1 MLPAGTGPVYVH
13 DGTFEGLMS
22 VIYEATK
29 RNHVPEDVVTGVDE
43 SLLLFSDYVHIAAD
57 RGKAERVIAA
67 VKSRLP
73 ENSWSRIIYA
83 FLSEERQMPLALVK
97 YVMAGW
103 NVKRELESYCTHD
116 AVKPVIDM
124 ASRVSKE
131 RHRMLGLLRF
141 RRTADDIYY
150 APMEPDH
157 NILPVVTAHFSRR
170 MAAQRWIIHD
180 RRRNMAALHEKGDWQ
195 LTEFHVERSIDLH
208 AEEALYQELWRGYF
222 SAIAIQERKN
232 KKLQRQLLPAR
243 YWKHLVEGIS

>member
-1 MLPAGTGPVYVH
+1 VRV
-13 DGTFEGLMS
+13 S
-22 VIYEATK
+22 
-29 RNHVPEDVVTGVDE
+29 
-43 SLLLFSDYVHIAAD
+43 AD
-57 RGKAERVIAA
+57 RERAESVIAA

-73 ENSWSRIIYA
+73 ENSWSRIVYA
-83 FLSEERQMPLALVK
+83 FLSEERQMPLSLAK
-97 YVMAGW
+97 YIMAGW
-103 NVKRELESYCTHD
+103 RAKKELESHCTHE
-116 AVKPVIDM
+116 AVKPVLDM
-124 ASRVSKE
+124 AARVSKE

-157 NILPVVTAHFSRR
+157 NILPVITNHFARR

-180 RRRNMAALHEKGDWQ
+180 RKRNMAALHEKGDWQ

-208 AEEALYQELWRGYF
+208 AEEALYQKLWRGYF
-222 SAIAIQERKN
+222 SAIAIQERRN